1 MRRSWTI
8 QRAVDGTSGT
18 AAKAVRLWFG
28 ISLARITHAAGVT
41 PAALKAWEA
50 GSQSA
55 QHVPKVTRE
64 AIGKAL
70 RAAVADECLA
80 TAYALVGDTDP
91 RFKALRV
98 VRQRARHAE
107 GDPNH
112 RFGTSGVV
120 LIDEDTGEEIRRT

>member
-1 MRRSWTI
+1 MRRRWTI
-8 QRAVDGTSGT
+8 QRAVEGKSGT
-18 AAKAVRLWFG
+18 AARAVRLWFDIG
-28 ISLARITHAAGVT
+28 PNRITHAAGVT
-41 PAALKAWEA
+41 SAALKAWEA
-50 GSQSA
+50 GGHSA
-55 QHVPKVTRE
+55 QQVPQATRE

-70 RAAVADECLA
+70 RAAVADECLE
-80 TAYALVGDTDP
+80 TAYFLVGDTDP